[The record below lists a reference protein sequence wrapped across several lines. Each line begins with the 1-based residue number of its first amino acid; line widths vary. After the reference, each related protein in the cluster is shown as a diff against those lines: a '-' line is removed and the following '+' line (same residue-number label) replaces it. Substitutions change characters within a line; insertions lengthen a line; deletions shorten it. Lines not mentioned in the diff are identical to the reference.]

1 MDGER
6 SEPGYLLAPS
16 PFLVL
21 GFLGLVLGS
30 GLVLVLGSGF
40 LDFLGL
46 VPGSGSG
53 YLTVGQMCHFEP

>member
-16 PFLVL
+16 SFLVL
-21 GFLGLVLGS
+21 GFLVLGS

-46 VPGSGSG
+46 AI
-53 YLTVGQMCHFEP
+53 